1 MLDLSNI
8 FNKDLKKAIISK
20 EKLAEMLRVTPEALK
35 AFEKSYQLHSMNE
48 PISDNLFKVNAK
60 QDIITIQQ
68 VQWQNIGRR
77 FWNMRKII
85 INCYAGQGN
94 SLVLYR

>member
-1 MLDLSNI
+1 M
-8 FNKDLKKAIISK
+8 SK

-60 QDIITIQQ
+60 QAASLNPKTGCT
-68 VQWQNIGRR
+68 WERKSSR
-77 FWNMRKII
+77 FD
-85 INCYAGQGN
+85 
-94 SLVLYR
+94 

>member
-8 FNKDLKKAIISK
+8 FNKDMKKAIMSK

-35 AFEKSYQLHSMNE
+35 AFEKSYQLYSMNE

-60 QDIITIQQ
+60 Q
-68 VQWQNIGRR
+68 
-77 FWNMRKII
+77 
-85 INCYAGQGN
+85 AA
-94 SLVLYR
+94 SLNPKQDVPEK

>member
-8 FNKDLKKAIISK
+8 FNKDMKKAIMSK

-48 PISDNLFKVNAK
+48 PISDNLFQSQCKAGCK
-60 QDIITIQQ
+60 FKSKTGCT
-68 VQWQNIGRR
+68 WERKSSR
-77 FWNMRKII
+77 FD
-85 INCYAGQGN
+85 
-94 SLVLYR
+94 

>member
-1 MLDLSNI
+1 MASKRPDSDVWNI
-8 FNKDLKKAIISK
+8 VDND
-20 EKLAEMLRVTPEALK
+20 EM
-35 AFEKSYQLHSMNE
+35 
-48 PISDNLFKVNAK
+48 
-60 QDIITIQQ
+60 
-68 VQWQNIGRR
+68 

>member
-60 QDIITIQQ
+60 GVITLVYIEGDLDSDDLITIL
-68 VQWQNIGRR
+68 
-77 FWNMRKII
+77 FTKKD
-85 INCYAGQGN
+85 
-94 SLVLYR
+94 L